1 MSEELHR
8 KLTTIVATDVVEFSR
23 LIHEDEEATL
33 AAMHAHR
40 RELIDPLID
49 SHGGRI
55 ANTAGDSLLIEF
67 KKPVEAI
74 RCAIAIQT
82 GLARRNRD
90 VPKERRITLRIG
102 INLGSVVEDGQDLL
116 GDEVN
121 VAARLEALADP
132 GGIYLSAAVRDQVRD
147 HLPLDLDDLG
157 EVAVRNI
164 PKPIHIFRV
173 VSSDQPPGMIRTIT
187 RRVPGRLMVV
197 IALVAGAL
205 FGAFIWWDLRTGFTS
220 AEMPGHGSQ
229 MHRNR

>member
-33 AAMHAHR
+33 SAMHAHR
-40 RELIDPLID
+40 RDLIDPLIE

-67 KKPVEAI
+67 SSPVEAI
-74 RCAIAIQT
+74 RCSSAIQT
-82 GLARRNRD
+82 GLAKRNLD

-132 GGIYLSAAVRDQVRD
+132 GGIYLSAAVRDEVLD

-157 EVAVRNI
+157 EIAVRNI
-164 PKPIHIFRV
+164 PKPIHIFRI
-173 VSSDQPPGMIRTIT
+173 VSSDQPPDMIRTIT
-187 RRVPGRLMVV
+187 RHIPGRLMIIV
-197 IALVAGAL
+197 ALVVGAL
-205 FGAFIWWDLRTGFTS
+205 FGGLIWWDLRTGF
-220 AEMPGHGSQ
+220 
-229 MHRNR
+229 